1 MAGDLLRKEKDTGSH
16 ARHQVNTRTK
26 KAKKGRLGEEGE
38 SFEMIGC
45 EYILTKLTTGTM
57 VFRSTVYVYR
67 NYLVVSSIETALGA
81 HADQCM
87 LGTHV
92 EHISE
97 VLFIILLF
105 TSLVKSNQLLHNL
118 VKRS

>member
-1 MAGDLLRKEKDTGSH
+1 
-16 ARHQVNTRTK
+16 
-26 KAKKGRLGEEGE
+26 
-38 SFEMIGC
+38 MIGC
-45 EYILTKLTTGTM
+45 EYILTKLTIGTM

-105 TSLVKSNQLLHNL
+105 TSPIKSNQLLHNL